1 MPLAAGRSSSRNA
14 DGACC
19 CPVIT
24 WGAGMADLLARRLVA
39 CHAMPPL
46 RPDALDLRGNTQ
58 QHLRCRPDR
67 NYVCVAVGER
77 INKDPLPREVFVL
90 CRANSEEEDSS
101 FGDVKLKTGLHGY
114 KRYITLQFKGA
125 MRKAAV
131 VAPEFGDAFGHM
143 IKLVLWRY
151 EQRR

>member
-1 MPLAAGRSSSRNA
+1 MSICLVHHAETPMPLAAGRSSSRNA

-58 QHLRCRPDR
+58 QHICAAAISCR
-67 NYVCVAVGER
+67 VA
-77 INKDPLPREVFVL
+77 
-90 CRANSEEEDSS
+90 
-101 FGDVKLKTGLHGY
+101 
-114 KRYITLQFKGA
+114 
-125 MRKAAV
+125 
-131 VAPEFGDAFGHM
+131 
-143 IKLVLWRY
+143 
-151 EQRR
+151 